1 MLSSLYLNSVLK
13 GGGAALVL
21 VPVGEAFDS
30 VGEVL
35 GPEELLDLGEV
46 LDLGEALGPDEVLD
60 LGEALGLDEV
70 LGPDEVLDLGEA
82 LGPDEV
88 LSLDGD
94 DCPEELVEG
103 EPVVLLLPISV
114 NLEGWLHSIY

>member
-35 GPEELLDLGEV
+35 GP
-46 LDLGEALGPDEVLD
+46 DEVLD
-60 LGEALGLDEV
+60 LGEA

>member
-35 GPEELLDLGEV
+35 GPEELLDLG
-46 LDLGEALGPDEVLD
+46 EVLD

>member
-35 GPEELLDLGEV
+35 GPDEV

-60 LGEALGLDEV
+60 LGEV

>member
-60 LGEALGLDEV
+60 LGEALG
-70 LGPDEVLDLGEA
+70 PDEVLDLGEA

>member
-35 GPEELLDLGEV
+35 GPDEV
-46 LDLGEALGPDEVLD
+46 LDLGEVLGPDEVLD